1 MSDSVWPYGQQ
12 SSRLLHPQDSPSKNT
27 GVGCHFLPLHSHLH
41 GHKNFLNSFCP
52 LSSPLL
58 LVQGRNKSLT
68 LTLYFLKFLNSYCF
82 LRPRILNLKY
92 QKSTLPICCRIP
104 LFEATYSD
112 YLTDGQKHKGKSYL
126 SIFLLILNISSCPS
140 FLTLLSHSPHLLSFL
155 RLTWLHIPGCL
166 SLG

>member
-12 SSRLLHPQDSPSKNT
+12 PSRLPCPQDSPSKNT
-27 GVGCHFLPLHSHLH
+27 GVGCHFLLPHSHLH
-41 GHKNFLNSFCP
+41 GHKNFLNSFYP

-58 LVQGRNKSLT
+58 LLQGRNQILN

-92 QKSTLPICCRIP
+92 QKSTLPLCCCIP
-104 LFEATYSD
+104 LLEAMYLD
-112 YLTDGQKHKGKSYL
+112 YLTDGQKDKGKSYL

-140 FLTLLSHSPHLLSFL
+140 SLALLSHSPYLSSFQIL
-155 RLTWLHIPGCL
+155 
-166 SLG
+166 